1 MSQNWDDE
9 NLELEEELLE
19 DQEEPAVQNELIKR
33 ITKAK
38 LYESLL
44 SSSFFEEEEVEESI
58 KKEVEKEIK
67 NFIVVKLEQLLGLKA
82 SAPAKQTI
90 TENKSKK
97 TKTQTKSSLGLTEEE
112 MLALK
117 MVAKKITS
125 PQTETKKLI
134 SKKKKQLSV
143 NESEP
148 GLKKEKTK
156 AELELS
162 KSANVSRATGQNY
175 AQMNNPD
182 KIPQPSQEVIN
193 QLMQAQASRAFSNF
207 SGGNSPESQIIA
219 AAIGLAQ
226 QKNRNVKED

>member
-19 DQEEPAVQNELIKR
+19 DQEEPTVQNELIKR
-33 ITKAK
+33 IAKAK

-44 SSSFFEEEEVEESI
+44 SSSFFEDEDVEEST

-67 NFIVVKLEQLLGLKA
+67 NFIVVKLEELLGLKTN
-82 SAPAKQTI
+82 SPAKQVLI
-90 TENKSKK
+90 ESKSRK
-97 TKTQTKSSLGLTEEE
+97 TKTQAKSSLGLTEEE
-112 MLALK
+112 MMTLK

-125 PQTETKKLI
+125 PQLETKKLI
-134 SKKKKQLSV
+134 SKKKKHSTA
-143 NESEP
+143 NELESAP
-148 GLKKEKTK
+148 KKEKTK
-156 AELELS
+156 AELELG
-162 KSANVSRATGQNY
+162 KSANISRATGQNY